1 MNQTLA
7 KFSLTAIFAVIAGIF
22 GWAGW
27 LVLMVIVC
35 AGVDWVTGTIAA
47 FRKGL
52 WSSHLARE
60 GIFGKLGMFLA
71 VAASAIFDLLIY
83 LISTNL
89 PMVDLPFSYKTLL
102 LPLVCIWYICTELG
116 SILENAGTLGAPIP
130 SFLKKAIALLKNQ
143 TEE

>member
-102 LPLVCIWYICTELG
+102 LPLVCIWYICTEFG
-116 SILENAGTLGAPIP
+116 SILE
-130 SFLKKAIALLKNQ
+130 
-143 TEE
+143 